1 MSTCRASGQVENYVG
16 QVKIILNYLL
26 VLNIMLVP
34 KTQVR
39 SVEKFIIVI
48 QNYILIVRTFD
59 NLGDI
64 FLTKAT
70 FRKYLKETCLIQHW
84 LDLQT

>member
-16 QVKIILNYLL
+16 QVKIINYLL

-48 QNYILIVRTFD
+48 QNYISIEHFG
-59 NLGDI
+59 N
-64 FLTKAT
+64 
-70 FRKYLKETCLIQHW
+70 
-84 LDLQT
+84 